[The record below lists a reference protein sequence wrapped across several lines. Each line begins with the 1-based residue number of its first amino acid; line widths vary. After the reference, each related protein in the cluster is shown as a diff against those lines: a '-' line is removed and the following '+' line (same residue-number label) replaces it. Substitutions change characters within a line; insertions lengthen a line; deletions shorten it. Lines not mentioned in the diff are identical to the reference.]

1 MSTLNFK
8 NVKKNYG
15 DVEVVKGFDLHIA
28 DGEFVVLLGA
38 SGCGKS
44 TTLRM
49 VAGLEDISSGEV
61 VLGGRVINKVNPK
74 DRDLA
79 MVFQS
84 YALYPHMTVYQN
96 IAFAL
101 KLSGMSQ
108 QDIDERVQWASKMLN
123 LETLLQRKPK
133 ALSGGQR
140 QRVAM
145 GRAMV
150 RTPKLFLF
158 DEPLSNLDAKL
169 RGKMRSEIKA
179 LHRELGVT
187 TLYVTHDQIEAMTLA
202 DRIVI
207 MDKGVISQI
216 GSPEEVFCKPN
227 NRFVAGFIGNPTMN
241 FFAATIEQHEGQL
254 QIQCSGHYLP
264 LPERFKEKASVGQ
277 AVELGLRPTDLHVRA
292 ERVGHTDISKLPVTL
307 LDKELLGA
315 SMLLNCE
322 FAGCPMQAEIASE
335 SFVLEGDKLDLVVD
349 MTSLHLFD
357 LKQGHSLA
365 VFPNTAG
372 AGLASVG

>member
-1 MSTLNFK
+1 MASLHFN
-8 NVKKNYG
+8 NVKKRYG
-15 DVEVVKGFDLHIA
+15 DVEIVKGFDLQVA

-49 VAGLEDISSGEV
+49 VAGLETISDGEI
-61 VLGGRVINKVNPK
+61 LLDGRVINNVNPK

-101 KLSGMSQ
+101 KLAGMSKSE
-108 QDIDERVQWASKMLN
+108 IDKRVRAAADLLHLN
-123 LETLLQRKPK
+123 ELLERKPK

-169 RGKMRSEIKA
+169 RGKMRSEIKL
-179 LHRELGVT
+179 LHRELMTT

-216 GSPEEVFCKPN
+216 GTPDDVFCRPA
-227 NRFVAGFIGNPTMN
+227 NRFVASFIGNPPMN
-241 FFAATIEQHEGQL
+241 FLKSTLRCQQNNQWFIDGEGF
-254 QIQCSGHYLP
+254 SLP
-264 LPERFKEKASVGQ
+264 LPERFHQSAIDGQ
-277 AVELGLRPTDLHVRA
+277 RVELGIRPTDVHLRA
-292 ERVGHTDISKLPVTL
+292 EKLSHSNAVVISVELVDT
-307 LDKELLGA
+307 ELLGA
-315 SMLLNCE
+315 NMLLNCH
-322 FAGCPMQAEIASE
+322 FAGQSLQAEVATEPLINE
-335 SFVLEGDKLDLVVD
+335 SGALSIIIDLDKLHV
-349 MTSLHLFD
+349 FD
-357 LKQGHSLA
+357 LHSGVSLA
-365 VFPNTAG
+365 RY
-372 AGLASVG
+372 